1 MAIKTPDL
9 ITQAKRFDENTLR
22 KFLQFLNHKIPF
34 KYQVFKPNINGKPQG
49 SGRCIFVGDIN
60 EFIKFS
66 KQDNGTGMVCVGINE
81 LRNTNDIT
89 GITKLQALVF
99 DIDANKKTK
108 FVSSIKDHNY
118 AISLAKTRARE
129 RLERLG
135 FKVGCIVDSGNGAH
149 IYIKVNIPL
158 KRVKSREEWFSTD
171 VYKKLAVIE
180 KKMQKLNDG
189 IVHIDCLTKDPVRR
203 MKVPGTLNYKDTQE
217 AEHRMCRIV
226 CLLDDPAEKENTKAF
241 YRINPAESD
250 STFENADVKSLTKEQ
265 IRNMFRQDKKMKDLY
280 FGDWQKYGYR
290 SRSEAEI
297 ALISKMVH
305 YHFSN
310 KNIYELMDNCKIG
323 KWQDEI
329 ISNNYKRRT
338 IASARNF
345 IKAAEY
351 NQ

>member
-1 MAIKTPDL
+1 MTIKTPDL
-9 ITQAKRFDENTLR
+9 ITQANSFNEEALR
-22 KFLQFLNHKIPF
+22 KFLQFLNYKIPF

-49 SGRCIFVGDIN
+49 SGRCIFVKDMD
-60 EFIKFS
+60 EFIRFARR
-66 KQDNGTGMVCVGINE
+66 DNGTGLVCVGINE
-81 LRNTNDIT
+81 LKNANDIT
-89 GITKLQALVF
+89 GITRIQALVF
-99 DIDANKKTK
+99 DIDVNKKTG
-108 FVSSIKDHNY
+108 FVSSNKDHNY
-118 AISLAKTRARE
+118 AISLAKTRVGK

-171 VYKKLAVIE
+171 IYKKLAVIE

-203 MKVPGTLNYKDTQE
+203 MKVPGTLNYKDTQ
-217 AEHRMCRIV
+217 AEHRICKIIS
-226 CLLDDPAEKENTKAF
+226 LADDPAERKNTEVF

-250 STFENADVKSLTKEQ
+250 SAFENADAESLTKEQ
-265 IRNMFRQDKKMKDLY
+265 IRNMFRQDQKMKDLY
-280 FGDWQKYGYR
+280 LGDWQKYGYR

-297 ALISKMVH
+297 ALISKMVQ
-305 YHFSN
+305 YNFSN
-310 KNIYELMDNCKIG
+310 KNIYELMDSCRIG

-329 ISNNYKRRT
+329 INNNYKRRT

-345 IKAAEY
+345 IKAVRV
-351 NQ
+351 